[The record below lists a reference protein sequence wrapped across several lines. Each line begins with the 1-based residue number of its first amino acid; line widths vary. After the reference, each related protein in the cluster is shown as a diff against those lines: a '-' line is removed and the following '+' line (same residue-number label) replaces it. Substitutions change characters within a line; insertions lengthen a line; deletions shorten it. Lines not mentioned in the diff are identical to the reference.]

1 VTSTE
6 ATSSA
11 LEARCPT
18 ADDTRALAA
27 ALAIA
32 CRPGDVLLLVGG
44 LGAGKTTFA
53 QGFGAAL
60 GVEDPIT
67 SPTFTLVRQY
77 PCSGANGVTQLI
89 HADVYRLDRLA
100 EVVDLALDELVEQ
113 SAVALVEWGDAAAPV
128 LGDETLTVALHRSE
142 DDDSRRV
149 VLTEAGPSWAARH
162 DELVGAVAPF
172 ASEAR

>member
-1 VTSTE
+1 VTPAAAPSF
-6 ATSSA
+6 A
-11 LEARCPT
+11 LDARCPT
-18 ADDTRALAA
+18 ADHTRALAG

-77 PCSGANGVTQLI
+77 PCSGVNGVEQLI

-128 LGDETLTVALHRSE
+128 LGDETLTVALDRSE

-149 VLTEAGPSWAARH
+149 ALTGAGPSWVVRH
-162 DELVGAVAPF
+162 DELARAVAPF
-172 ASEAR
+172 ALEAR